1 MSYMSYSKAL
11 GLAIAEE
18 MRRDEN
24 VFCLGLD
31 LQYYGGA
38 FGVTTGL
45 CEEFGEKRIVNM
57 PIAEAGYTG
66 VAVGAA
72 ATGLRPI
79 VELQFG
85 DWVTIAS
92 DQLVNQ
98 AANMRYMSGGALSV
112 PMVMWWPTRA
122 GSAISFAASSLERR
136 TKHDKNP
143 AAHLLRPLLRL
154 LRGAA
159 AHRGY
164 RAGFLLV

>member
-57 PIAEAGYTG
+57 PTAIRGLGNDCIRSTGESSRKYEIYVRRRAFGSYGYEAP
-66 VAVGAA
+66 
-72 ATGLRPI
+72 LRRI
-79 VELQFG
+79 
-85 DWVTIAS
+85 
-92 DQLVNQ
+92 
-98 AANMRYMSGGALSV
+98 R
-112 PMVMWWPTRA
+112 
-122 GSAISFAASSLERR
+122 GS
-136 TKHDKNP
+136 
-143 AAHLLRPLLRL
+143 
-154 LRGAA
+154 RGAA
-159 AHRGY
+159 FPY
-164 RAGFLLV
+164 V

>member
-57 PIAEAGYTG
+57 PIAEADI
-66 VAVGAA
+66 
-72 ATGLRPI
+72 R
-79 VELQFG
+79 ELLSEQR
-85 DWVTIAS
+85 
-92 DQLVNQ
+92 QQ
-98 AANMRYMSGGALSV
+98 A
-112 PMVMWWPTRA
+112 
-122 GSAISFAASSLERR
+122 
-136 TKHDKNP
+136 
-143 AAHLLRPLLRL
+143 
-154 LRGAA
+154 
-159 AHRGY
+159 
-164 RAGFLLV
+164 